1 MTSGQRKAHKIIWL
15 TLGIAVPFFMVFTI
29 KDLDFENIKTNDT
42 SITEESSSK
51 PAKTAENELLK
62 AAVYKGHM
70 DIILK
75 SPLKTP
81 SALLYELNKEGSKER
96 LLGQLKAVDIYKF
109 NIADIPNGLLVYD
122 PLKELEITKITF

>member
-15 TLGIAVPFFMVFTI
+15 TLGIAVPIFMVFTI

-62 AAVYKGHM
+62 ADVHKGHI
-70 DIILK
+70 DIVLK

-81 SALLYELNKEGSKER
+81 SALLYELNKEGSKGR
-96 LLGQLKAVDIYKF
+96 LLGQLKAVGIYKF